1 MLVPNRH
8 KSADDYRYGF
18 QGQEKDDEIRG
29 GEGNSLNYTYRM
41 HDPRVGRFFT
51 TDPLAKEYPHYS
63 PYSFS
68 GNKVIASIEFEG
80 LEDVW
85 VADGA
90 KIVKKVGPYVG
101 AYTSEQA
108 ANNRYLE
115 FTARL
120 PKVAK
125 PQAEIRSDN
134 LEDQVNKYRGVN
146 PGLAVSRGVIDGFQQ
161 APGVILPEMAFAK
174 ALKAYEGYKIAKQSK
189 MALQAVKAA
198 SKTENAA
205 YQGAEFIDDGIRM
218 IEAPLQMSVP
228 KVSTIDN
235 IVESARRVIS
245 KNTTRGVQALAKKI
259 GRGDEAYRGL
269 KANQG
274 TADVIIN
281 DVMAS
286 ESRITVPTR
295 NQQGIEVIDYYNPT
309 TSQGVRIIK
318 ESGEFDTFINYK
330 PN

>member
-1 MLVPNRH
+1 MDNEL
-8 KSADDYRYGF
+8 K
-18 QGQEKDDEIRG
+18 
-29 GEGNSLNYTYRM
+29 GEGNSLNYTFRM
-41 HDPRVGRFFT
+41 HDPRIGRFFAV
-51 TDPLAKEYPHYS
+51 DPLTKEYPHYT

-68 GNKVIASIEFEG
+68 GNKVIAFAEFEG

-85 VADGA
+85 VADGS

-101 AYTSEQA
+101 AYTSYEA

-115 FTARL
+115 FTARK
-120 PKVAK
+120 PKMAR
-125 PQAEIRSDN
+125 PLAEIRSDN
-134 LEDQVNKYRGVN
+134 LEDQMNKYRGVN
-146 PGLAVSRGVIDGFQQ
+146 PGLAVSRGVIDGFGQ

-174 ALKAYEGYKIAKQSK
+174 AAKLYKVYKTAKQSK
-189 MALQAVKAA
+189 MAIQA
-198 SKTENAA
+198 SKIIVEADNAA

-218 IEAPLQMSVP
+218 VEAPLQMSLP

-281 DVMAS
+281 DVMTS
-286 ESRITVPTR
+286 ESRITVLTR